1 MVSGEPEVTATDASQ
16 FGLFRER
23 ARSGC
28 VQGRVPFVTDRVRA
42 SVISQLLQAA
52 FAAAHHDVLL
62 LRQIAGADDA
72 DLGELL
78 DRVRR

>member
-42 SVISQLLQAA
+42 SVMSQLLQAA
-52 FAAAHHDVLL
+52 FALAHHVLL
-62 LRQIAGADDA
+62 LRQIADA
-72 DLGELL
+72 DMGDLL
-78 DRVRR
+78 DRLRR